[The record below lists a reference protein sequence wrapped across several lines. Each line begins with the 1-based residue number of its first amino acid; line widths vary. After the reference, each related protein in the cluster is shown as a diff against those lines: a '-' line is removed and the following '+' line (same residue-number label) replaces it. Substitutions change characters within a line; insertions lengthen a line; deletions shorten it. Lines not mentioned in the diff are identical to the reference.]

1 MADLKLRP
9 QERFFFLFF
18 FTKDLLILAI
28 TVRLHLSFI
37 QIVVIQLIWLSIPEV
52 DTI

>member
-9 QERFFFLFF
+9 QERFFFLF